1 MARHLIVS
9 EPFGDYTRGSRITDA
24 KEIAAVLD
32 SDQAGHVL
40 PIDVEDPPSRT
51 SLPSAAD

>member
-51 SLPSAAD
+51 SPPSAAD

>member
-9 EPFGDYTRGSRITDA
+9 EPFGEYTRGSRVSDA
-24 KEIAAVLD
+24 KEIAAILD

-40 PIDVEDPPSRT
+40 PINVDEPPSRT
-51 SLPSAAD
+51 STPSAAD

>member
-9 EPFGDYTRGSRITDA
+9 EPFGDYTRGSRISDA
-24 KEIAAVLD
+24 KEIAAILD

-40 PIDVEDPPSRT
+40 PIDVEDPPSPTRM
-51 SLPSAAD
+51 PSASD

>member
-9 EPFGDYTRGSRITDA
+9 EPFGDYTRSSRITDPKVIA
-24 KEIAAVLD
+24 EILA

-40 PIDVEDPPSRT
+40 PIEVEDPPSPSRT
-51 SLPSAAD
+51 PSAAD